1 MLGTEVKDMDYID
14 RLTASGVSE
23 EDAGAI
29 VERYLTAGDVDGL
42 ESYVVFCEAAAT
54 IL

>member
-1 MLGTEVKDMDYID
+1 MDYTD
-14 RLTASGVSE
+14 RLTASGVSKD
-23 EDAGAI
+23 DAEKI
-29 VERYLTAGDVDGL
+29 VNRYLSAGDMDGL